1 MLAQIIE
8 AIGYTLAH
16 NGILLINVMIRR
28 AVEFEQK
35 ASEYEEMR
43 FYPVGHPRKLLIEKR
58 NARFNEI
65 LAELKQW
72 HDGNG
77 NILFSLPLPL
87 RPYQEDASRIKSICK
102 DFLQLEMSGEIESAL
117 KKVI

>member
-8 AIGYTLAH
+8 AMGYAQAH
-16 NGILLINVMIRR
+16 NSILLINVMIRR

-35 ASEYEEMR
+35 ASEY
-43 FYPVGHPRKLLIEKR
+43 
-58 NARFNEI
+58 
-65 LAELKQW
+65 
-72 HDGNG
+72 
-77 NILFSLPLPL
+77 
-87 RPYQEDASRIKSICK
+87 QEDASRIKLICK

>member
-8 AIGYTLAH
+8 AMGYAQAH
-16 NGILLINVMIRR
+16 NSILLINVMIRR
-28 AVEFEQK
+28 AVL
-35 ASEYEEMR
+35 
-43 FYPVGHPRKLLIEKR
+43 V
-58 NARFNEI
+58 
-65 LAELKQW
+65 ELKKW

-87 RPYQEDASRIKSICK
+87 RPYQEDASRIKLICK

>member
-8 AIGYTLAH
+8 EMGYAQVH
-16 NGILLINVMIRR
+16 NSILLINVMIRR

-58 NARFNEI
+58 NECFNEV
-65 LAELKQW
+65 LVELK
-72 HDGNG
+72 NG
-77 NILFSLPLPL
+77 TMEMEISYFRFLFHYVHIRRMQKKSNPFVKNLYRWNYQGRLNLPSK
-87 RPYQEDASRIKSICK
+87 R
-102 DFLQLEMSGEIESAL
+102 
-117 KKVI
+117 

>member
-8 AIGYTLAH
+8 EMGYAQVH
-16 NGILLINVMIRR
+16 NSILLINVMIRR

-58 NARFNEI
+58 NECFNEV
-65 LAELKQW
+65 LVELKKW

-87 RPYQEDASRIKSICK
+87 RPYQEDAKKSNPFVK
-102 DFLQLEMSGEIESAL
+102 NLYRWNYQGRLNLPS
-117 KKVI
+117 KR

>member
-8 AIGYTLAH
+8 AIGYAQAH
-16 NGILLINVMIRR
+16 NSILLINVMIRR

-35 ASEYEEMR
+35 ASEYEELR
-43 FYPVGHPRKLLIEKR
+43 FYPVGHPRKLLIEER
-58 NARFNEI
+58 NECFNEV
-65 LAELKQW
+65 LVELKKW

-87 RPYQEDASRIKSICK
+87 RPYQEDASRIKLICK

>member
-8 AIGYTLAH
+8 EMGYAQVH
-16 NGILLINVMIRR
+16 NSILLINVMIRR
-28 AVEFEQK
+28 AVEFDQK
-35 ASEYEEMR
+35 ASD
-43 FYPVGHPRKLLIEKR
+43 
-58 NARFNEI
+58 NER
-65 LAELKQW
+65 LAELKKC

-87 RPYQEDASRIKSICK
+87 RPYQEDAKKIKSICK
-102 DFLQLEMSGEIESAL
+102 EFIQMELSGEIESAI

>member
-8 AIGYTLAH
+8 EMGYAQVH
-16 NGILLINVMIRR
+16 NSILLINVMIRR
-28 AVEFEQK
+28 AVEFDQK

-58 NARFNEI
+58 NACFNEI
-65 LAELKQW
+65 LAELKKW

-87 RPYQEDASRIKSICK
+87 RPYQEDAKKIKSICK
-102 DFLQLEMSGEIESAL
+102 EFIQMELSGEIESAI

>member
-8 AIGYTLAH
+8 EMGYAQVH
-16 NGILLINVMIRR
+16 NSILLINVMIRR
-28 AVEFEQK
+28 AGNEC
-35 ASEYEEMR
+35 
-43 FYPVGHPRKLLIEKR
+43 
-58 NARFNEI
+58 FNEV
-65 LAELKQW
+65 LVELKKW

-87 RPYQEDASRIKSICK
+87 RPYQEDASRIKLICK

>member
-8 AIGYTLAH
+8 AMGYAQAH
-16 NGILLINVMIRR
+16 NSILLINVMIRR

-35 ASEYEEMR
+35 ASEY
-43 FYPVGHPRKLLIEKR
+43 
-58 NARFNEI
+58 
-65 LAELKQW
+65 
-72 HDGNG
+72 D
-77 NILFSLPLPL
+77 ILFSLPLPL
-87 RPYQEDASRIKSICK
+87 RPYQEDASRIKLICK

>member
-8 AIGYTLAH
+8 EMGYAQVH
-16 NGILLINVMIRR
+16 NSILLINVMIRR
-28 AVEFEQK
+28 AVEFDQK
-35 ASEYEEMR
+35 ASD
-43 FYPVGHPRKLLIEKR
+43 
-58 NARFNEI
+58 NEI
-65 LAELKQW
+65 LAELKKW

-87 RPYQEDASRIKSICK
+87 RPYQEDAKKIKSICK
-102 DFLQLEMSGEIESAL
+102 EFIQMELSGEIESAI

>member
-8 AIGYTLAH
+8 AMGYAQAH
-16 NGILLINVMIRR
+16 NSILLINVMI
-28 AVEFEQK
+28 
-35 ASEYEEMR
+35 EE
-43 FYPVGHPRKLLIEKR
+43 R
-58 NARFNEI
+58 NECFNEV
-65 LAELKQW
+65 LVELKKW

-87 RPYQEDASRIKSICK
+87 RPYQEDASRIKLICK